1 MRGGQAE
8 TPIDPGLLSAFFEGQ
23 GLHRGVFQ
31 ETGLASQARHELGV
45 PDETFAIANRGRP
58 ATSRIGL
65 GCSTT
70 ELRLHMAEAVTCIP
84 SALSNCATDKRR
96 DGNPAILAAGAGF
109 EPARPFGLHR

>member
-8 TPIDPGLLSAFFEGQ
+8 FPIDPGLLSAFFEGQ
-23 GLHRGVFQ
+23 GLNKGVFQ
-31 ETGLASQARHELGV
+31 ETGFE
-45 PDETFAIANRGRP
+45 P

-84 SALSNCATDKRR
+84 SALSNGATGKRR